1 MVKQWKLTS
10 STYLV
15 LLLEIIPQIGVKIVF
30 KTIQIVLLKNW
41 NKHFESDS
49 EL

>member
-1 MVKQWKLTS
+1 VKT
-10 STYLV
+10 
-15 LLLEIIPQIGVKIVF
+15 VF